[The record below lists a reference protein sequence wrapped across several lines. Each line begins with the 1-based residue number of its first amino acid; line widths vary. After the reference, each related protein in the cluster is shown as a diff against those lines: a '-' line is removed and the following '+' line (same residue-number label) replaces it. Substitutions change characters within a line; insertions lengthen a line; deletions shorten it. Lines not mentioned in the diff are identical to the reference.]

1 MIDLFKQ
8 EKPKRK
14 CVHRVCRVE
23 NLNSDKG
30 ILSYM
35 LESKDMKEYHTCLCL
50 PGRHVSTKFHRKSA
64 ALEQLEKYRALYSKK
79 GV

>member
-1 MIDLFKQ
+1 MINLFKQ
-8 EKPKRK
+8 EKPRK
-14 CVHRVCRVE
+14 CIHRVCRVE
-23 NLNSDKG
+23 NLNPDKG

-50 PGRHVSTKFHRKSA
+50 PGRHVSTKFNKKSA
-64 ALEQLEKYRALYSKK
+64 ALEQLEKYRALYLKK